1 MTIKMIINNDNGSG
15 DHNDDTDVKDY
26 GVNDKNDSYSNHH
39 EISGN
44 EDDDDN
50 DNNLGFLDFSNH
62 VARFFEIQSL
72 SDCP

>member
-1 MTIKMIINNDNGSG
+1 MIMMTIKMIINNDNGSG

-50 DNNLGFLDFSNH
+50 DNN
-62 VARFFEIQSL
+62 
-72 SDCP
+72 